1 MDCRA
6 CIYVAAEIGD
16 KSRTG
21 FRTVFGCADCAP
33 KVPLHKGAC
42 FDLYHEKVA
51 QGKWKAY
58 VPRKPVKM
66 KKKSRSGKR
75 KRSSKYF
82 LKIGFVLLG
91 RILTE
96 GR

>member
-6 CIYVAAEIGD
+6 CIYVAAEIGK
-16 KSRTG
+16 KSRSN

-33 KVPLHKGAC
+33 NVPLHKGAC

-58 VPRKPVKM
+58 VPRKPC
-66 KKKSRSGKR
+66 KKPKKTRSGKR
-75 KRSSKYF
+75 KRRS
-82 LKIGFVLLG
+82 
-91 RILTE
+91 E
-96 GR
+96 